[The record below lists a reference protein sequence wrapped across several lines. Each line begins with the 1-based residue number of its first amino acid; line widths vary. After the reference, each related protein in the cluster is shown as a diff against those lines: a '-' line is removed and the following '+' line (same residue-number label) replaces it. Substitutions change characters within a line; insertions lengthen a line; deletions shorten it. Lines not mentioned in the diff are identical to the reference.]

1 MRKHDL
7 TSLQLFVL
15 VCDTRNIARAAEQ
28 AHMVSSAISKRLVQL
43 EEAFGTQLLVRQ
55 RYGVMPT
62 AAGETLLEHAR
73 AVLDALRRIDRDMG
87 AHASG
92 IRGHVRVFASASVMA
107 ENLAEDV
114 SAFLQ
119 DPAHRGIQLDVE
131 ERTSPEVVRG
141 VREGNAA
148 LGLCWEATDMQ
159 GLSYQHY
166 RTDHLA
172 IVVPRGHPL
181 ANRGKVAFEDTLDYE
196 HVGMP
201 PPNAVKG
208 FMLRA
213 AAIAGKSL
221 NYRVVV
227 GSFEALLKVVN
238 AGLAIGV
245 LPSEFALPAT
255 KDAAVA
261 VVELTNPWATRR
273 FVVCHRDRDSLAPAA
288 SLLAEFLSRREAPAA
303 RAAAIQQPTA

>member
-1 MRKHDL
+1 
-7 TSLQLFVL
+7 
-15 VCDTRNIARAAEQ
+15 
-28 AHMVSSAISKRLVQL
+28 
-43 EEAFGTQLLVRQ
+43 
-55 RYGVMPT
+55 
-62 AAGETLLEHAR
+62 
-73 AVLDALRRIDRDMG
+73 
-87 AHASG
+87 
-92 IRGHVRVFASASVMA
+92 
-107 ENLAEDV
+107 
-114 SAFLQ
+114 
-119 DPAHRGIQLDVE
+119 
-131 ERTSPEVVRG
+131 
-141 VREGNAA
+141 
-148 LGLCWEATDMQ
+148 
-159 GLSYQHY
+159 
-166 RTDHLA
+166 
-172 IVVPRGHPL
+172 
-181 ANRGKVAFEDTLDYE
+181 
-196 HVGMP
+196 MP